1 MVQYNASFN
10 ISIVHSCMIIISFC
24 ETKKLKFELVPQ
36 VGIIPIKG
44 NTECVMEYV
53 LSKL

>member
-10 ISIVHSCMIIISFC
+10 ISIVHSCMNIINFC
-24 ETKKLKFELVPQ
+24 ETKKWKFELVPQ
-36 VGIIPIKG
+36 VGIIPIQG
-44 NTECVMEYV
+44 NTVFVMEYV